1 MEISHLTQS
10 LKEYIQEHQSLPT
23 SVKLLVSNQDLTTS
37 DTVQSL
43 SKELWSEFAENTLEA
58 CGNDPSFEGYSCR
71 EKMLAF
77 TYTMLEVLKNDEA
90 VVRFYLN
97 NAHGILVNRPFFM
110 SFQQH
115 LFEFADALILD
126 GSQSGEIQGRPFIS
140 SYYKYLFALTVN
152 YVVYFWINDNSQQ
165 KEQTD
170 VAVDKVVNLLFDTI
184 APNALDSAVD
194 LVQFLIKRKM

>member
-1 MEISHLTQS
+1 MENSHLTQA
-10 LKEYIQEHQSLPT
+10 LKEYIQQHQSLPA
-23 SVKLLVSNQDLTTS
+23 SVQQLNVSQNVAS
-37 DTVQSL
+37 DITITFL

-77 TYTMLEVLKNDEA
+77 SYTMLEVLKNDEE
-90 VVRFYLN
+90 VVRFYLKQAN
-97 NAHGILVNRPFFM
+97 GFLLNRPFFL

-140 SYYKYLFALTVN
+140 SYYKYFFALTVN
-152 YVVYFWINDNSQQ
+152 YLVYFWIHDESNQ